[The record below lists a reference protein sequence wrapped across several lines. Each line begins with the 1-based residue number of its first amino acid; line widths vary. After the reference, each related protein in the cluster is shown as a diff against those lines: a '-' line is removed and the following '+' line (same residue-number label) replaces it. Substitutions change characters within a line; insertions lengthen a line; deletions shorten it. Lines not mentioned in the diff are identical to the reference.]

1 MKKYS
6 TLFLKIAVFLI
17 GLPVLAACFYILP
30 KIIFEM
36 FTMPAKGVFLLLGV
50 FVIMSGSAVSFFT
63 ALYQAFNLLS
73 YIDNNKAF
81 SELSV
86 TALSKIKICAII
98 ISAFYT
104 AGLPILYMIAELDD
118 APGVIVIGLVIIL
131 ALAIIGV
138 FAAVLQELL
147 KNAIELKSE
156 NDLTI

>member
-1 MKKYS
+1 MSDQQYPFS
-6 TLFLKIAVFLI
+6 LPYIRPLI
-17 GLPVLAACFYILP
+17 
-30 KIIFEM
+30 
-36 FTMPAKGVFLLLGV
+36 
-50 FVIMSGSAVSFFT
+50 
-63 ALYQAFNLLS
+63 LS
-73 YIDNNKAF
+73 YIDNNKAI

-86 TALSKIKICAII
+86 TALSKIKKCAII

-131 ALAIIGV
+131 ASAIIGV

>member
-1 MKKYS
+1 
-6 TLFLKIAVFLI
+6 
-17 GLPVLAACFYILP
+17 
-30 KIIFEM
+30 
-36 FTMPAKGVFLLLGV
+36 
-50 FVIMSGSAVSFFT
+50 MSGSAVSFFT

-81 SELSV
+81 SELSA
-86 TALSKIKICAII
+86 TALSKIKKCAII